1 MNLTNLRLGLLGLA
15 TAGVLVFA
23 GCSKPD
29 AIDTRPVTQ
38 AFASSESAIKTD
50 LDAAVAAVKAGDY
63 AGAANKLQ
71 SLAAN
76 AQVTSEQKQALQG
89 LLTQVQTKLGDA
101 AKQAIDQASK
111 VATNAAKSA
120 GDAASKVLQDASKKV
135 GDAANKAV
143 QDATKALPPLPPSPT
158 GQ

>member
-1 MNLTNLRLGLLGLA
+1 MNMTNLRLGLLGLA
-15 TAGVLVFA
+15 AAGVLVLA

-38 AFASSESAIKTD
+38 AFASAESAIKTD

-63 AGAANKLQ
+63 AGATAKLK
-71 SLAAN
+71 SLATN
-76 AQVTSEQKQALQG
+76 AKVTSEQKQALQG
-89 LLTQVQTKLGDA
+89 LLTQVQAKLGDA
-101 AKQAIDQASK
+101 AKQAIEQASK
-111 VATNAAKSA
+111 VATNT
-120 GDAASKVLQDASKKV
+120 ASKVLQDASKKV

>member
-1 MNLTNLRLGLLGLA
+1 MNLINLRLGLLCLSA
-15 TAGVLVFA
+15 AAVMTFT

-38 AFASSESAIKTD
+38 AFASAESAIKTD
-50 LDAAVAAVKAGDY
+50 LDAAVTAVKAGDY
-63 AGAANKLQ
+63 AGAAAKLQ

-76 AQVTSEQKQALQG
+76 VKVTPEQKQALQG
-89 LLTQVQTKLGDA
+89 LVAQVQAKLSA
-101 AKQAIDQASK
+101 TAQQAVDQASK

-120 GDAASKVLQDASKKV
+120 GDAATKVLQDTSKKV

-143 QDATKALPPLPPSPT
+143 QDATKALPPLPPSPP